1 MTGPMTLVILNGPSR
16 LGPIFLWWLVFRF
29 LVSNHTRSS
38 TLNGVKV
45 DFRRSIMRTHASSCA
60 ANASS
65 RFFISVLILSSIAG
79 YFVFSKDK
87 GIAIGVSP
95 NINSNGVFCLS
106 ACLRLLCVNSRVLS
120 ELSHSSGCEVQ

>member
-1 MTGPMTLVILNGPSR
+1 MTLMISNGPSH
-16 LGPIFLWWLVFRF
+16 LGPIFLWWFVFRF
-29 LVSNHTRSS
+29 LVSSQTRSFS
-38 TLNGVKV
+38 LNGVKV
-45 DFRRSIMRTHASSCA
+45 DFRRSIMRARASSCA

-65 RFFISVLILSSIAG
+65 RFFISILILSSIAG
-79 YFVFSKDK
+79 YFVSSKDN

-95 NINSNGVFCLS
+95 NINSNGVFRLS